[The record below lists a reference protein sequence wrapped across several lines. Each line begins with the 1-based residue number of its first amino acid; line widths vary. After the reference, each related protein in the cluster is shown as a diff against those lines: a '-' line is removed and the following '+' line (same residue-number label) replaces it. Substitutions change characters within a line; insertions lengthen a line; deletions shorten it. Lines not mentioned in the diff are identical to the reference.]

1 MSAHGIDMTSA
12 REKLGGASLA
22 STAAADLRVVTLDYV
37 EGGAVSHIVLQE
49 HVATLVE
56 ASKRLHFAPGVN
68 PATGEATA
76 RIWRIR
82 VAELRAGGP
91 YWWST
96 PNLGNNGQPDGALII
111 NEGIFTTAWIDED
124 HEVLA

>member
-1 MSAHGIDMTSA
+1 MGAHSINLADA
-12 REKLGGASLA
+12 REKLGGAALEGVAA
-22 STAAADLRVVTLDYV
+22 SDLRVVTLDFV
-37 EGGAVSHIVLQE
+37 GGGSSSHIALADQVD
-49 HVATLVE
+49 TLVD

-68 PATGEATA
+68 PATGEETA

-82 VAELRAGGP
+82 VSELRAGGP

-96 PNLGNNGQPDGALII
+96 PNLGDNGQPSGALII
-111 NEGIFTTAWIDED
+111 NEGIFSTAWIDED